1 MRMALYK
8 MACTRL
14 RPSDTRPDLIE
25 AERSRTLANP
35 APHDRLRTKPADD
48 QPARVSRLGVW
59 LMSLDINSANSLR

>member
-25 AERSRTLANP
+25 AERPRTTDYEQSPRMINPLA
-35 APHDRLRTKPADD
+35 
-48 QPARVSRLGVW
+48 
-59 LMSLDINSANSLR
+59 SAAGAFGS